1 MSLIKDLAEKRA
13 SVQTKI
19 DALVASA
26 ESEKREFTD
35 AETTEFDAA
44 IVEAKTLDARIE
56 DLDAAE
62 EARKSADSVAKR
74 FATPVGGATVVSEP
88 STYRAG
94 GANSYFRDLAMATVR
109 NDRDAVDRLVR
120 NSKEARALSTTDGGA
135 GDFVPP
141 VYLVDQYIKL
151 ARAGR
156 VVADAVSKSNLP
168 AGTDSINL
176 PKIQTGS
183 AVGIQATQGS
193 GINNVDA
200 TTSTVTAP
208 VVTLAGGQTVSLQL
222 LEQSPI
228 NMDEV
233 ILQDL
238 AADYATKLDAQ
249 VIYGTGAN
257 GQMKGILTAS
267 GINSVTFT
275 ATTPTAAGLYSK
287 VADAVQRIHSS
298 RFLPAT
304 HIFMTPRRWAFLLA
318 SADSTGRPLVVPNA
332 NGPFNAQGTF
342 GDIAAESFVGTMA
355 GVPVFVDANIGTTY
369 GAGTNE
375 DRIIVARAADAV
387 LFEGTP
393 KAEVLP
399 QTYGQNLQVLVRMYN
414 YAAFTAE
421 RYAQSFSVI
430 GGTGLVAPTF
440 A

>member
-19 DALVASA
+19 DALVALA

-35 AETTEFDAA
+35 VESTEFNAA
-44 IVEAKTLDARIE
+44 IEEAKTLDARIE
-56 DLDAAE
+56 DLDSAE

-74 FATPVGGATVVSEP
+74 FATPVGGATVTSEP

-94 GANSYFRDLAMATVR
+94 GKDSYFRDLAMATVR
-109 NDRDAVDRLVR
+109 NDRDSIDRLVR
-120 NSKEARALSTTDGGA
+120 NSKEARALNTTDGGA

-141 VYLVDQYIKL
+141 IYLVDQYIKL

-156 VVADAVSKSNLP
+156 VIADSVTKSALP
-168 AGTDSINL
+168 SGTDSINL
-176 PKIQTGS
+176 PKIATGT
-183 AVGIQATQGS
+183 AVAVQATQGS
-193 GINNVDA
+193 AVNNVDA
-200 TTSTVTAP
+200 TTSTVSAP
-208 VVTLAGGQTVSLQL
+208 VITLAGGQTVSLQL

-238 AADYATKLDAQ
+238 AADYAAKLDAQ
-249 VIYGTGAN
+249 VIFGSGSS
-257 GQMKGILTAS
+257 GQMKGILNAT
-267 GINSVTFT
+267 GINAVTYT
-275 ATTPTAAGLYSK
+275 ATSPTVAGLYSK
-287 VADAVQRIHSS
+287 VADAVQQIHSK

-318 SADSTGRPLVVPNA
+318 ASDSTGRPLVVPNS
-332 NGPFNAQGTF
+332 NGPFNAVASM
-342 GDIAAESFVGTMA
+342 GDIAAESYAGTMA
-355 GVPVFVDANIGTTY
+355 GIPVFLDANIGVAY

-375 DRIIVARAADAV
+375 DKIIVARASDAV

-421 RYAQSFSVI
+421 RYGQSFSVI

-440 A
+440 

>member
-1 MSLIKDLAEKRA
+1 MSLIQDLAEKRA
-13 SVQTKI
+13 SVQAKI

-26 ESEKREFTD
+26 EAEKREFTD
-35 AETTEFDAA
+35 VEATEFDAA
-44 IVEAKTLDARIE
+44 IAEAKTLDARIE
-56 DLDAAE
+56 DLDSAE

-74 FATPVGGATVVSEP
+74 FATPVASATVISEP
-88 STYRAG
+88 ATYRAG
-94 GANSYFRDLAMATVR
+94 GANSYFRDLAMGTVR
-109 NDRDAVDRLVR
+109 NDRDALDRLVR
-120 NSKEARALSTTDGGA
+120 NSKEARAINTTDGGA

-141 VYLVDQYIKL
+141 TYLVDQWIKL

-156 VVADAVSKSNLP
+156 VIADSVSKANLP
-168 AGTDSINL
+168 TGTDSINL
-176 PKIQTGS
+176 PKIASGT
-183 AVGIQATQGS
+183 AAAIQATQNS
-193 GINNVDA
+193 GVQNTDA

-208 VVTLAGGQTVSLQL
+208 VVTLAGAQTLSLQL

-238 AADYATKLDAQ
+238 AADYAAKLDQQ
-249 VIYGTGAN
+249 VIFGSGSS

-267 GINSVTFT
+267 GINSITYT
-275 ATTPTAAGLYSK
+275 SSAPTAAGLYSK
-287 VADAVQRIHSS
+287 VADAVQQIHSK

-318 SADSTGRPLVVPNA
+318 SVDSTGRPLVVPNSA
-332 NGPFNAQGTF
+332 APFNAQGTF
-342 GDIAAESFVGTMA
+342 GDIAAESYVGTLA

-375 DRIIVARAADAV
+375 DRIIVARASDAV
-387 LFEGTP
+387 LFEGNA

-399 QTYGQNLQVLVRMYN
+399 QTYGANLSVLVRMYN

-440 A
+440 